1 MENIIRLKRKEKK
14 LTQEEL
20 ANLAGVTRQ
29 TILAIENDKY
39 DPTLKL
45 AMMLAK
51 ILDTTV
57 DELFTLGE

>member
-1 MENIIRLKRKEKK
+1 MKNIILEKRKIKK

-39 DPTLKL
+39 DPSLKL
-45 AMMLAK
+45 AMTLAK
-51 ILDTTV
+51 ILDTAV
-57 DELFTLGE
+57 EELFTLE